1 MVDSFLFVYKK
12 EFLQEK
18 IRVFKRG
25 KRYSSSLHNNI
36 VKRENKKKK
45 TLKFKK
51 FFLNRNHIKIKVKK
65 KLTFEAIVLNV
76 FVNETILETRLIATV
91 KKEKNIKRSKVSLFT
106 NSQNDKGFF
115 LIEE

>member
-18 IRVFKRG
+18 IRVFKRR

-36 VKRENKKKK
+36 VKRENKKK

-91 KKEKNIKRSKVSLFT
+91 KKKKI
-106 NSQNDKGFF
+106 
-115 LIEE
+115 

>member
-1 MVDSFLFVYKK
+1 
-12 EFLQEK
+12 
-18 IRVFKRG
+18 
-25 KRYSSSLHNNI
+25 
-36 VKRENKKKK
+36 
-45 TLKFKK
+45 
-51 FFLNRNHIKIKVKK
+51 VKK